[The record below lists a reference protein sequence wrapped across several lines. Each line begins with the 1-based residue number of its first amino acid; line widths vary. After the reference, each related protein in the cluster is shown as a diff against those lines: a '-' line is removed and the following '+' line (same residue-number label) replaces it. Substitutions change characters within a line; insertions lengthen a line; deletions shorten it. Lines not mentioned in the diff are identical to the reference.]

1 MASDTPHKKDAGEPF
16 DVVLVHGATVDG
28 KGARV
33 LRARPGQVEAGE
45 VRPLREGQPI
55 APGGEIVRLVERAD
69 SNQLYDV
76 KVDYTAHPSPPA
88 APPRSPPLL
97 TARAGTARSQKTAK
111 SDRAAP
117 SRTREHATRRASRL
131 GILHVSESAV
141 VDGERRAARTPG
153 TPRESE
159 EGASAIPPTVILS
172 EARDPTSLPPGSF
185 VRFAYSG

>member
-76 KVDYTAHPSPPA
+76 KVDYTAPPGPSKSAGGPPQVA
-88 APPRSPPLL
+88 SP
-97 TARAGTARSQKTAK
+97 AYRASWDRTFAKDGQK
-111 SDRAAP
+111 RP
-117 SRTREHATRRASRL
+117 SR
-131 GILHVSESAV
+131 
-141 VDGERRAARTPG
+141 PK
-153 TPRESE
+153 PN
-159 EGASAIPPTVILS
+159 
-172 EARDPTSLPPGSF
+172 
-185 VRFAYSG
+185 